1 MACAPRQN
9 HRVGDMADPLWNLL
23 DMTPDG
29 RGETWFLEVGSIRGV
44 SFALG
49 GVGDEIMLRN

>member
-29 RGETWFLEVGSIRGV
+29 RGEKWFPQGEYLLDAS
-44 SFALG
+44 
-49 GVGDEIMLRN
+49 